1 MIRHQGSSMSFFTT
15 LAGFPIAKQLSG
27 IELTATLPIDK
38 IEFFPIVV
46 PSVIIHAGLI
56 QEKLIQYC

>member
-1 MIRHQGSSMSFFTT
+1 MSFFTT

-38 IEFFPIVV
+38 IEFFPL
-46 PSVIIHAGLI
+46 IIN
-56 QEKLIQYC
+56 